1 MAGGASIARVQ
12 VVPHTRLWRYS
23 NLRLCLTSFAVATVF
38 LGVASWHLG
47 HLNFQIACLV
57 YLLKSYFLTL
67 LLAMGGL
74 TLMAVIA
81 YFIKRESDE
90 DLAERYK
97 LIAFFV
103 PAMMLINL
111 AYFSLKVGSV
121 AFSANHPAWPAGR
134 GLIAREQWLWW
145 TLRPLFAHLPAWGYH
160 CLDLVY
166 TGAWFASLSALP
178 LSLIF
183 LKPSRA
189 VKLNCAVMLLL
200 AFTALGNVLL
210 LTYSPI
216 YEFPRY
222 FSYLPADLST
232 WKIHHASLALTHKLI
247 NLKAAFFASSSPGF
261 FQPVAAFPAFHTS
274 YAFLLFLAF
283 RDRRYIK
290 FLFLLFFVLVVAGG
304 IVLGYHGYRFSKV
317 PICRGGDC
325 GVIDRA
331 CLEQAARRT
340 ARVVT
345 PYSPIARTVARAS
358 TTEPAFY
365 KAGKEEFLQCPT
377 PQSLL

>member
-1 MAGGASIARVQ
+1 
-12 VVPHTRLWRYS
+12 
-23 NLRLCLTSFAVATVF
+23 
-38 LGVASWHLG
+38 
-47 HLNFQIACLV
+47 
-57 YLLKSYFLTL
+57 
-67 LLAMGGL
+67 
-74 TLMAVIA
+74 MAVIA